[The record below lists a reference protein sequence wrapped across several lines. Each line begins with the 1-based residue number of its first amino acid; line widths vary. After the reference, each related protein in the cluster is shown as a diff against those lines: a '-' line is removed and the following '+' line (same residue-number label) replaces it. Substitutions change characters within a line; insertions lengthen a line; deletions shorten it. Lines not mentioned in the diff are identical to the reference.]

1 MFLKNRNISS
11 KIKRSKVKDYAAL
24 RNKVILITYSYLGV
38 WVTCVDPE
46 SSIRGGS
53 TNTGVLRGG
62 GSKYHYKRAI
72 INPPALGHLNDVSL
86 ACRLWPNIECW
97 LGRLVIVQGVRT
109 SIAKK
114 YYMFVVFQ
122 GGGRTPWSPL
132 WVRAWVIYLNIIDT
146 WDFACFLVVIFCIH
160 AKKLKFNQLIFS
172 SFYNPGTFS
181 HNIIQAIV
189 IQVRWNNQSR
199 RLCKCLST

>member
-1 MFLKNRNISS
+1 M
-11 KIKRSKVKDYAAL
+11 
-24 RNKVILITYSYLGV
+24 
-38 WVTCVDPE
+38 DPE

-122 GGGRTPWSPL
+122 GGGGGSDPL
-132 WVRAWVIYLNIIDT
+132 IPSLGPSMSYLPQHNRYMRLRL
-146 WDFACFLVVIFCIH
+146 FPRSNFLYPC
-160 AKKLKFNQLIFS
+160 
-172 SFYNPGTFS
+172 
-181 HNIIQAIV
+181 
-189 IQVRWNNQSR
+189 
-199 RLCKCLST
+199 